1 MTAPDE
7 TGDDS
12 GIGGDLFAPLAAA
25 FSHVHDS
32 AIIYSAEGEIVVWN
46 AGAENLFGYT
56 FDEARVRDVSFLC
69 PPEASG
75 DTLKLFARALSGLPV
90 APRQVERIHKDGSR
104 VRVSVRVNP
113 LENSEGEI
121 YGVLFLARDM
131 DPEMQR
137 EQRLTELMLRERDI
151 ATLVPDAI
159 YVHRNGKILWANP
172 AAVEMFGAR
181 SNTDFVGRS
190 AWELIEPEDLP
201 RVMASHARLGDTEDS
216 EPIFVR
222 RLRLDGEVFPSEG
235 RGAHIMWEDAPA
247 TLMVVRDL
255 TALERT
261 ASALVE
267 SEARQR
273 DFAEISPDAVIVHVE
288 GEIVFANEAAA
299 EMFAAETPKQLI
311 GRQNSSLVTPED
323 WARVVASWEEEVQP
337 SVSDF
342 LQVEQVRLD
351 GSKFQGQGRSK
362 PIIWEGRDALLVV
375 IRDVT
380 EQIGKEVALRE
391 AEAQRLNFAAISP
404 DAMLVHV
411 NGKIVFVNEAAKQ
424 MFRADSEGD
433 LVGLPVL
440 ETIHPDDRA
449 ALQANIDASLGS
461 EVDDFFE
468 VRRQRLDGSSFLG
481 EGKFRT
487 IDWEGDKGVL
497 VVIRDITEKVAA
509 QNALMESEERHRQ
522 MVDVNPDAVVVHVD
536 GRIVFAN
543 RAAVAM
549 YRASDVSDLVGRPM
563 DEVIPAREQAHA
575 AGRRNQIA
583 SDGIAPLE
591 TVPRLRLDGSE
602 FMVDIIGSRYVWD
615 GSPAI
620 LIIMRDATE
629 RIEAERARLLLEER
643 NRNILELSPEA
654 IFVHCGGV
662 VEYANSA
669 SLRMFGVGDDEELV
683 GRPIMDF
690 VHPDE
695 HKNIFA
701 SRERMQ
707 EGHIFPE
714 SEVRRLRADGSAFYT
729 RATGAV
735 IDWDGEQGYIVI
747 ARDITEERAAQEV
760 IRQRTEALESANAE
774 LERFAYVAS
783 HDLKEPLRMVSS
795 FCGLLQ
801 ERYADQLDEQAGEFI
816 GFAVDG
822 AKRMQG
828 LIDDLMRLS
837 RAGTTDLSA
846 EPVDMNAV
854 VEDVRLNLRVQ
865 VEESGA
871 RIDSDD
877 LPMVKGDRTLLT
889 QLLQNLISN
898 GIKFHGEA
906 PPEVRVQVEARD
918 DFCAFAVS
926 DNGIGMDPKHHER
939 VFEVFKTLNPR
950 GRFEGNGV
958 GLSIC
963 KKVVERHGGRM
974 WVDSAPGQGTS
985 FWFTLPAVMS
995 ED

>member
-1 MTAPDE
+1 
-7 TGDDS
+7 
-12 GIGGDLFAPLAAA
+12 
-25 FSHVHDS
+25 
-32 AIIYSAEGEIVVWN
+32 
-46 AGAENLFGYT
+46 
-56 FDEARVRDVSFLC
+56 
-69 PPEASG
+69 
-75 DTLKLFARALSGLPV
+75 
-90 APRQVERIHKDGSR
+90 
-104 VRVSVRVNP
+104 
-113 LENSEGEI
+113 
-121 YGVLFLARDM
+121 
-131 DPEMQR
+131 
-137 EQRLTELMLRERDI
+137 
-151 ATLVPDAI
+151 
-159 YVHRNGKILWANP
+159 
-172 AAVEMFGAR
+172 
-181 SNTDFVGRS
+181 
-190 AWELIEPEDLP
+190 
-201 RVMASHARLGDTEDS
+201 
-216 EPIFVR
+216 
-222 RLRLDGEVFPSEG
+222 
-235 RGAHIMWEDAPA
+235 
-247 TLMVVRDL
+247 
-255 TALERT
+255 
-261 ASALVE
+261 
-267 SEARQR
+267 
-273 DFAEISPDAVIVHVE
+273 
-288 GEIVFANEAAA
+288 
-299 EMFAAETPKQLI
+299 
-311 GRQNSSLVTPED
+311 
-323 WARVVASWEEEVQP
+323 
-337 SVSDF
+337 
-342 LQVEQVRLD
+342 
-351 GSKFQGQGRSK
+351 
-362 PIIWEGRDALLVV
+362 
-375 IRDVT
+375 
-380 EQIGKEVALRE
+380 
-391 AEAQRLNFAAISP
+391 
-404 DAMLVHV
+404 
-411 NGKIVFVNEAAKQ
+411 
-424 MFRADSEGD
+424 
-433 LVGLPVL
+433 
-440 ETIHPDDRA
+440 
-449 ALQANIDASLGS
+449 
-461 EVDDFFE
+461 
-468 VRRQRLDGSSFLG
+468 
-481 EGKFRT
+481 
-487 IDWEGDKGVL
+487 
-497 VVIRDITEKVAA
+497 
-509 QNALMESEERHRQ
+509 
-522 MVDVNPDAVVVHVD
+522 
-536 GRIVFAN
+536 
-543 RAAVAM
+543 
-549 YRASDVSDLVGRPM
+549 
-563 DEVIPAREQAHA
+563 
-575 AGRRNQIA
+575 
-583 SDGIAPLE
+583 
-591 TVPRLRLDGSE
+591 
-602 FMVDIIGSRYVWD
+602 
-615 GSPAI
+615 
-620 LIIMRDATE
+620 
-629 RIEAERARLLLEER
+629 
-643 NRNILELSPEA
+643 
-654 IFVHCGGV
+654 
-662 VEYANSA
+662 
-669 SLRMFGVGDDEELV
+669 
-683 GRPIMDF
+683 MDF